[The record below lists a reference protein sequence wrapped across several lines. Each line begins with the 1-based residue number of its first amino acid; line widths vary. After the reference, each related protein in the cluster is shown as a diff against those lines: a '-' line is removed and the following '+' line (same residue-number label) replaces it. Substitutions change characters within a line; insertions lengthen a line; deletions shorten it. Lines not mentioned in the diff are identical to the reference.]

1 MDNLIH
7 LDCARK
13 SQMEWL
19 IDDTLCSRDPA
30 QSIFNPNYGLYACNQ
45 NPIHR

>member
-13 SQMEWL
+13 SQTELL
-19 IDDTLCSRDPA
+19 IDDTSCSGDPA
-30 QSIFNPNYGLYACNQ
+30 QSFFNQNYGLYACNQ
-45 NPIHR
+45 NPIHH